1 MKTPF
6 TTLIDIEYPIIMAPM
21 FLVSNTDMIKAALD
35 SGITGAIPALNYRT
49 DQQLRDAIDEIR
61 NYSDKPFGIN
71 IIVNKSNVRLQR
83 QLEICIEKKVD
94 FIITSLGSPKECI
107 SRCKPAGIKV
117 ICDVIDLKYAQKV
130 EALGAD
136 AVIAVNSEAG
146 GHAGN
151 IDPEEL
157 ISNLSQNLG
166 IPVISAG
173 GISSSEDIKRHLSF
187 GAAAVSVGTVFI
199 ATPEAGVS
207 NDYKEALVSYG
218 KKDIVRTT
226 KMSGSALT
234 VINTPYVQSIGT
246 KASFLERLMH
256 KNKWLKK
263 YIKMIIAFRGLKAI
277 EKAANQATYKTV
289 WVAGPVIEN
298 IHSIEPV
305 RMVSKRLI
313 EGL

>member
-1 MKTPF
+1 MT
-6 TTLIDIEYPIIMAPM
+6 
-21 FLVSNTDMIKAALD
+21 N
-35 SGITGAIPALNYRT
+35 
-49 DQQLRDAIDEIR
+49 
-61 NYSDKPFGIN
+61 PFGIN

-173 GISSSEDIKRHLSF
+173 GISSSEVHK
-187 GAAAVSVGTVFI
+187 TTFI
-199 ATPEAGVS
+199 P
-207 NDYKEALVSYG
+207 
-218 KKDIVRTT
+218 
-226 KMSGSALT
+226 
-234 VINTPYVQSIGT
+234 
-246 KASFLERLMH
+246 LELPR
-256 KNKWLKK
+256 
-263 YIKMIIAFRGLKAI
+263 F
-277 EKAANQATYKTV
+277 Q
-289 WVAGPVIEN
+289 
-298 IHSIEPV
+298 
-305 RMVSKRLI
+305 
-313 EGL
+313 